1 MYEIRESEMW
11 AGDRRI
17 PTFRRDIHAEETRLI
32 VEAGTS
38 ASVHRNRQKEAPMA
52 YFSLASLGDNFSFRC
67 IPDGRGSTSGF
78 EVFCDGE
85 DGLRA
90 LIAALE
96 FAERA
101 INDLR
106 FERRD

>member
-1 MYEIRESEMW
+1 MYEIHESEQRI
-11 AGDRRI
+11 GSHRI
-17 PTFRRDIHAEETRLI
+17 PTFRSEIRSKENCLL

-38 ASVHRNRQKEAPMA
+38 ASVHRNRQKENPMA

-78 EVFCDGE
+78 EVFCEGE

>member
-1 MYEIRESEMW
+1 MYEIHESEQRV
-11 AGDRRI
+11 GSHRI
-17 PTFRRDIHAEETRLI
+17 PTFRREIRSKGNCLL

-38 ASVHRNRQKEAPMA
+38 AALRRDRQKEDPIT
-52 YFSLASLGDNFSFRC
+52 FLSLVSPGDSFTFRC
-67 IPDGRGSTSGF
+67 VPDGRGFASGF
-78 EVFCDGE
+78 EVCIDGE
-85 DGLRA
+85 DGMKA
-90 LIAALE
+90 LVAALE